1 MAKIINGVL
10 GAFSGV
16 VGPVVGAVV
25 RGVATIRSKP
35 KKSTKPAKESQI
47 QQRTKFGLATK
58 FIKGMKRVVDVGFQ
72 SYSKKMSPSNAAVQD
87 VLTNAIVGVA
97 PNYNIDFPN
106 VTLSKGSLYDS
117 FTLKVNPP
125 LPDLELLFT
134 WNPAELPA
142 EEALLYANDRISLVL
157 YDEVSHRFVALIG
170 AAARSVGTYQLSVPF
185 SFEGAQLHTWAF
197 FVSADGKAVSN
208 SQYLGLVTPTM

>member
-58 FIKGMKRVVDVGFQ
+58 FIKTLKRVVDVGFQ
-72 SYSKKMSPSNAAVQD
+72 SYNKTMSPSNAAVQD
-87 VLTNAIVGVA
+87 VLINAIVGLA
-97 PNYNIDFPN
+97 PNYKIDFPN

-117 FTLKVNPP
+117 YTLKVMPP

-142 EEALLYANDRISLVL
+142 EEALLYATDRISFVL
-157 YDEVSHRFVALIG
+157 YDEVTHRFIALLG
-170 AAARSVGTYQLSVPF
+170 AVARSVGTYQMSIPF
-185 SFEGAQLHTWAF
+185 SFEGAKLHTWAF